1 MALFLYHF
9 RLWGDTL
16 EQVFL
21 GTRALGTID
30 PRNLEAMLSTQF
42 DGCEQNL
49 RLCTNAESCL

>member
-21 GTRALGTID
+21 GTRALATID
-30 PRNLEAMLSTQF
+30 PLNLEAMLFTQF
-42 DGCEQNL
+42 NGCGRTDPSSL
-49 RLCTNAESCL
+49 HKC